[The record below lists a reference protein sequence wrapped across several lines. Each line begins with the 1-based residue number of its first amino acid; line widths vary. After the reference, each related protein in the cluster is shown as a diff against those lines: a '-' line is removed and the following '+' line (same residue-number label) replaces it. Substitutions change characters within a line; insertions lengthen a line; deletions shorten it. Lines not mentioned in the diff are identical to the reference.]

1 MTIRNIIAIP
11 ARYASTRLPQKPL
24 QDLGGQPLILRTLRQ
39 AQKSNSADAVFVVTD
54 DQRIFDTLKPHHE
67 HIILSQRDFT
77 SGTDRI
83 AHALLPLNPQYIIN
97 LQVDEP
103 FIDPLELDAI
113 FNALQTPHIDIA
125 TLRAEIE
132 TPEDLHDPNVVK
144 VVCRDNQEA
153 LYFSR
158 AAIPYKQNCNPCG
171 QTWYKHIGVYGYQ
184 ANALKKFC
192 SLPPHPLEE
201 SEKLEQ
207 LRALAAGLNIV
218 CLDARGTHLGIDTQE
233 DLHRAKEIV
242 DKLGE
247 KAFP

>member
-1 MTIRNIIAIP
+1 MNNIIAIP
-11 ARYASTRLPQKPL
+11 ARYNSTRLSNKPL
-24 QDLGGQPLILRTLRQ
+24 QDLGGKPLVLRTLQQ
-39 AQKSNSADAVFVVTD
+39 AKKVRSADAVFVITD
-54 DQRIFDTLKPHHE
+54 EQKIVDILNPLHKNV
-67 HIILSQRDFT
+67 ILSREEYD

-83 AHALLPLNPQYIIN
+83 AAALAPLKAKHIIN

-113 FNALQTPHIDIA
+113 FSELKTKATDIV
-125 TLRAEIE
+125 TLRTQIHDAEEIK
-132 TPEDLHDPNVVK
+132 DPNVVK

-158 AAIPYKQNCNPCG
+158 AAIPFKQNCLPCG
-171 QTWYKHIGVYGYQ
+171 QIWYKHVGVYGYQ
-184 ANALKKFC
+184 ADALKKYATL
-192 SLPPHPLEE
+192 SPHPLEL

-207 LRALAAGLNIV
+207 LRALAAGLTIK
-218 CLDARGTHLGIDTQE
+218 CLDTVGTHLGIDTPE
-233 DLHRAKEIV
+233 DLNRAKEIV

>member
-1 MTIRNIIAIP
+1 MRNIIAIP
-11 ARYASTRLPQKPL
+11 ARYASTRLPHKPL
-24 QDLGGQPLILRTLRQ
+24 QELGGQPLILRTLQQ
-39 AQKSNSADAVFVVTD
+39 AQKAKLAEAVFVVTD
-54 DQRIFDTLKPHHE
+54 DQRIVDAVKPHHE
-67 HIILSQRDFT
+67 NIILSQREFK

-83 AHALLPLNPQYIIN
+83 ADALLPLNAEYILN

-103 FIDPLELDAI
+103 FIDPLDLDAI
-113 FNALQTPHIDIA
+113 FDALQNPQVDIA
-125 TLRAEIE
+125 TLKAEIKN
-132 TPEDLHDPNVVK
+132 PEDLHDPNVVK

-158 AAIPYKQNCNPCG
+158 AAIPHKQNCNPCG
-171 QTWYKHIGVYGYQ
+171 QIWYKHIGVYGYQ
-184 ANALKKFC
+184 AKALEKFC

-218 CLDARGTHLGIDTQE
+218 CLETRGTHLGIDTQE
-233 DLHRAKEIV
+233 DLNRAKEIV
-242 DKLGE
+242 DKFGE